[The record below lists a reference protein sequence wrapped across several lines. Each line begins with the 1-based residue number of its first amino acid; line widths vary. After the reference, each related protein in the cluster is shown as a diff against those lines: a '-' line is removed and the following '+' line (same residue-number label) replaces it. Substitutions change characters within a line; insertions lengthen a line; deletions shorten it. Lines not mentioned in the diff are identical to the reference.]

1 MRPELLAL
9 GALAPMIL
17 GPAPA
22 EGDALTARLCGGG
35 TIDIP
40 IKRDREGPA
49 EQPCFKACHAP
60 ACRKRSGR
68 SAALKTD

>member
-9 GALAPMIL
+9 WALVPLFL

-22 EGDALTARLCGGG
+22 EGNALTARLCGGG

-40 IKRDREGPA
+40 LDRDRDSGP
-49 EQPCFKACHAP
+49 EQACFKACHAP
-60 ACRKRSGR
+60 TCRKRSGTG
-68 SAALKTD
+68 AALETD